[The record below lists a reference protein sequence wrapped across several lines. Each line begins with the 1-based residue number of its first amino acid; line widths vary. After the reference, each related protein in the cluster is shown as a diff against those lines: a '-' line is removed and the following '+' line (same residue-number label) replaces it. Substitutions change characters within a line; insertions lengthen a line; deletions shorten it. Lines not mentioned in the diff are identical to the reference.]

1 MAGDVAVVE
10 GKHPVIYAPGGMHV
24 GLYPINCPEVYPT
37 EPSDLN
43 NIPYLNIWLRF
54 QDSSC
59 FFLPSRNIERI
70 LAYNIIVI
78 CRTAIV
84 Q

>member
-43 NIPYLNIWLRF
+43 NIPYLNI
-54 QDSSC
+54 
-59 FFLPSRNIERI
+59 
-70 LAYNIIVI
+70 
-78 CRTAIV
+78 
-84 Q
+84 